1 MSYRERK
8 DHAVSCAERD
18 LGGHIIRDGLVRSF
32 RFNSLYTDKFSK
44 LERKGDYPFASHVRS
59 ESGKYAYKSTHAFV
73 LTWTPGQMVI
83 TGDCGDLTLTHYHA
97 MADFEEAIS
106 WALHSDFDYLLG
118 KSNSRREYVQEETW
132 KWFKDQLN
140 EEVFNALLGSY
151 DWREKKRNPKHS
163 QRAELRSWRRSKP
176 KWNKRAGQTK
186 ADFIDEL
193 RWWQEDRPED
203 IFRIPDCDVWD
214 RWNQLRKALSYY
226 EEQYSVTK
234 SEDRHQLLDEAE
246 REFHSEESAL
256 NFLYGK
262 MEMDDPHVCQ
272 DYPWRD
278 YYLIACIQHGCRMIQ
293 KQLNLK
299 EVA

>member
-8 DHAVSCAERD
+8 NHAVTSAERD

-59 ESGKYAYKSTHAFV
+59 ESGKYANNSNCAFT
-73 LTWTPGQMVI
+73 LTWTPGKMVI
-83 TGDCGDLTLTHYHA
+83 TGDCGELTLTHYQA
-97 MADFEEAIS
+97 MGDFEDAIS

-118 KSNSRREYVQEETW
+118 KSNQGREYDRDATW
-132 KWFKDQLN
+132 AWFKEYLN
-140 EEVFNALLGSY
+140 EEVLDAVLGSR
-151 DWREKKRNPKHS
+151 DWATKKRNPRFS
-163 QRAELRSWRRSKP
+163 QRKEIRDWQKSRP

-186 ADFIDEL
+186 ADFEDEM
-193 RWWQEDRPED
+193 RWWIDDRPPHVFSD
-203 IFRIPDCDVWD
+203 PTCDAWEH
-214 RWNQLRKALSYY
+214 WNQLRDAFSIY
-226 EEQYSVTK
+226 EEQYDVTK
-234 SEDRHQLLDEAE
+234 SKDRHLLLGEAE
-246 REFHSEESAL
+246 TWFETEHDACD
-256 NFLYGK
+256 FLYRKIGF
-262 MEMDDPHVCQ
+262 DDPCISH
-272 DYPWRD
+272 DYPWRS